1 MATRTQEIKH
11 AQAQDAYQIIAALPK
26 YLKQF
31 IVDQNYQSYTP
42 QDHAIWRYVMRQN
55 INFLKDHA
63 HQAYLEGLSRTGIGI
78 DKIPSIEEMNDILGK
93 IGWAAVTVDG
103 FIPPFAFMTFQAKR
117 VLVVAADLRQINHI
131 EYTPAPDIIHEAA
144 GHAPIIADPEY
155 AEYLRRI
162 GEVGSKAMS
171 SKKDFELYEAIR
183 ALSILKETPD
193 ADPKVVEQA
202 EKDVLYKQENLG
214 EPSEMALL
222 SRLHWWTVEY
232 GLIGDLDNF
241 KIYGAG
247 ILSSIGESY
256 GCLSPKVKK
265 LPYNLDTANYAFDIT
280 TTQPQLFVT
289 PNFKHLNQVLDQFT
303 KNMAYR
309 TGGIDGIHK
318 AIECNNAS
326 TCQYSSGLQVSGVYT
341 EVINDDSG
349 QPAYLKTTGPTALAF
364 DNIELPG
371 HDKKYH
377 KDGFGSPV
385 GQLAGNSQP
394 LEDMTDSNL
403 PAHGIKTGKAATLKF
418 ESGVKIEGHL
428 DNIVRKDG
436 KIILMTFSD
445 CKVTKGSKL
454 LFDPSWGTYD
464 MAVGQ
469 KIDSVFNGAADKD
482 AYEQPPMVSRTRTS
496 KISRTEKDKRLYEL
510 YQTIRDVRD
519 RRTVNSQ
526 LPPVW
531 HKLQKEHAH
540 DWLAPMELLEIMS
553 QNDLY
558 PEIRDEI
565 QEFLEQTAKRE
576 KEVTKL
582 INDGLKI
589 VDKEYSAGG
598 FARAQ
603 TV

>member
-1 MATRTQEIKH
+1 MATGTQEMKH
-11 AQAQDAYQIIAALPK
+11 APAKDAYQIIAALPD

-31 IVDQNYQSYTP
+31 IVDQNYESYTP

-63 HQAYLEGLSRTGIGI
+63 HQAYLEGLSKTGIGI

-144 GHAPIIADPEY
+144 GHAPIIAEPEY

-162 GEVGSKAMS
+162 GDVGSKAMS

-193 ADPKVVEQA
+193 ADPKEVEA
-202 EKDVLYKQENLG
+202 SEKDVLTKQENLG
-214 EPSEMALL
+214 EPSEMGLL

-265 LPYNLDTANYAFDIT
+265 LWYNLDTANYAFDIT

-289 PNFKHLNQVLDQFT
+289 PSFKHLNEVLDQFT
-303 KNMAYR
+303 KNMAFR
-309 TGGIDGIHK
+309 TGGLGGVEK
-318 AIECNNAS
+318 AIECNNPS
-326 TCQYSSGLQVSGVYT
+326 TCEYSSGLQVSGVYT
-341 EVINDDSG
+341 EVITDNSNR
-349 QPAYLKTTGPTALAF
+349 PAYLKTTGPTALAF
-364 DNIELPG
+364 DNKELPG

-385 GQLAGNSQP
+385 GRLADSSKP
-394 LEDMTDSNL
+394 LEEMTDGDLQSI
-403 PAHGIKTGKAATLKF
+403 GVKMGKAGTLKF
-418 ESGVKIEGHL
+418 ESGVTVAGHL
-428 DNIVRKDG
+428 DNIARKNG
-436 KIILMTFSD
+436 NIIIMTFSD
-445 CKVTKGSKL
+445 CKVTKESKL

-469 KIDSVFNGAADKD
+469 KIVSVFNGAADKD
-482 AYEQPPMVSRTRTS
+482 AYEQPSMVSRTRTS
-496 KISRTEKDKRLYEL
+496 KTARTEKDKHLYKL
-510 YQTIRDVRD
+510 YQIIRGVRD
-519 RRTVNSQ
+519 GQADHSQ
-526 LPPVW
+526 LPQVW
-531 HKLQKEHAH
+531 EKLQKEHFH
-540 DWLAPMELLEIMS
+540 EWLAPMELLEILT

-558 PEIRDEI
+558 PEIREEI
-565 QEFLEQTAKRE
+565 QEFLEKSAKKE

-603 TV
+603 KV

>member
-1 MATRTQEIKH
+1 MAIGTQEMKH
-11 AQAQDAYQIIAALPK
+11 APAKNAYQIITALPK

-31 IVDQNYQSYTP
+31 IVDQNYDSYTQ

-78 DKIPSIEEMNDILGK
+78 DKIPSIEEMNEILGK

-193 ADPKVVEQA
+193 ADPNVVEA
-202 EKDVLYKQENLG
+202 SEKDVLYKQENLG

-232 GLIGDLDNF
+232 GLIGDTKNF

-247 ILSSIGESY
+247 ILSSIGESF

-265 LPYNLDTANYAFDIT
+265 LPYNPDTANYAFDIT

-289 PNFKHLNQVLDQFT
+289 PSFKHLNDVLDQFT
-303 KNMAYR
+303 KNMAYQV
-309 TGGIDGIHK
+309 GGLEGIQK

-341 EVINDDSG
+341 EVLTDNALR
-349 QPAYLKTTGPTALAF
+349 PAYLKTTGPTSLAF
-364 DNIELPG
+364 DNIELPD
-371 HDKKYH
+371 HDKNYH
-377 KDGFGSPV
+377 KDGFGSPI
-385 GQLAGNSQP
+385 GRLADISKP
-394 LEDMTDSNL
+394 LEDLNDKDL
-403 PAHGIKTGKAATLKF
+403 LAFGIKIGKAANLKC
-418 ESGVKIEGHL
+418 ESGVAGTGHL
-428 DNIVRKDG
+428 DKIGRKSD
-436 KIILMTFSD
+436 KIIIMTFTD
-445 CKVTKGSKL
+445 CKVTKGSKV

-469 KIDSVFNGAADKD
+469 KIVSVFNGAADKD
-482 AYEQPPMVSRTRTS
+482 AYEQPSMVSRTRTS
-496 KISRTEKDKRLYEL
+496 KITRTEKDKKLYEF
-510 YQTIRDVRD
+510 YQTIREIRN
-519 RRTVNSQ
+519 RQTNHSQ
-526 LPPVW
+526 IPQIWEQL
-531 HKLQKEHAH
+531 KNEYAH
-540 DWLAPMELLEIMS
+540 EWLAPLELLEIMT

-558 PEIRDEI
+558 PEVCKEI
-565 QEFLEQTAKRE
+565 QKFLETTAKKE

-589 VDKEYSAGG
+589 VDKEFSSFG
-598 FARAQ
+598 FARAR
-603 TV
+603 

>member
-1 MATRTQEIKH
+1 MATGTQELKH
-11 AQAQDAYQIIAALPK
+11 APAKDAYQIITALPK

-31 IVDQNYQSYTP
+31 IVDQNYESYTP

-78 DKIPSIEEMNDILGK
+78 DKIPSIEEMNEILGK

-162 GEVGSKAMS
+162 GDVGSKAMS

-183 ALSILKETPD
+183 RLSILKETPD
-193 ADPKVVEQA
+193 ADPKEVEA
-202 EKDVLYKQENLG
+202 SEKDVLSKQENLG

-232 GLIGDLDNF
+232 GLIGDTDNF

-289 PNFKHLNQVLDQFT
+289 PNFKHLNDVLDQFT
-303 KNMAYR
+303 ENMAFR
-309 TGGIDGIHK
+309 IGGTAGIHK

-341 EVINDDSG
+341 EVITDDSG
-349 QPAYLKTTGPTALAF
+349 QPAYLKTSGPTALAF
-364 DNIELPG
+364 DNMELPG

-377 KDGFGSPV
+377 KDGFGSPI
-385 GQLAGNSQP
+385 GRLAGNSKP
-394 LEDMTDSNL
+394 LEDMSDSEL
-403 PAHGIKTGKAATLKF
+403 IALGIKTSKAASLNF
-418 ESGVKIEGHL
+418 ESGVKVEGHL
-428 DNIVRKDG
+428 ETIVRKNG

-469 KIDSVFNGAADKD
+469 KIVSVFNGAADKD
-482 AYEQPPMVSRTRTS
+482 AYEQPSMVSRTRTS
-496 KISRTEKDKRLYEL
+496 KITRTEKDKKLYKL
-510 YQTIRDVRD
+510 YQTIRDCRNGRAD
-519 RRTVNSQ
+519 HSQ
-526 LPPVW
+526 LPQVW
-531 HKLQKEHAH
+531 EKLPSEYPHE
-540 DWLAPMELLEIMS
+540 WLAPLELLEILT

-558 PEIRDEI
+558 PEIREEI
-565 QEFLEQTAKRE
+565 QEYLEKTAKKE

-589 VDKEYSAGG
+589 VDKEYSSGG

-603 TV
+603 NV

>member
-11 AQAQDAYQIIAALPK
+11 AQAKDAYQIIAALPK

-31 IVDQNYQSYTP
+31 IVNQNYDSYTP

-103 FIPPFAFMTFQAKR
+103 FIPPFAFMTFQAER

-162 GEVGSKAMS
+162 GDVGSKAMS

-183 ALSILKETPD
+183 RLSILKETPD
-193 ADPKVVEQA
+193 ADPKEVQA
-202 EKDVLYKQENLG
+202 SEKDVLYKQENLG

-289 PNFKHLNQVLDQFT
+289 PSFKHLNEVLDLFT
-303 KNMAYR
+303 ENMAFK
-309 TGGIDGIHK
+309 TGGIAGIHK
-318 AIECNNAS
+318 GIECNNAS
-326 TCQYSSGLQVSGVYT
+326 TCQYSSGLQVSGIYT
-341 EVINDDSG
+341 EVITDDSG
-349 QPAYLKTTGPTALAF
+349 QPAYLKTTSPTALAF
-364 DNIELPG
+364 DNMELPG

-385 GQLAGNSQP
+385 GKLAGNSKP
-394 LEDMTDSNL
+394 LEDMSDRDLSAL
-403 PAHGIKTGKAATLKF
+403 GIKSDKAATLKF
-418 ESGVKIEGHL
+418 ESGVTVAGHL
-428 DNIVRKDG
+428 DKVLRKAG

-445 CKVTKGSKL
+445 CKVTKESKL
-454 LFDPSWGTYD
+454 LFDPTWGTYD

-469 KIDSVFNGAADKD
+469 NIVSVFNGAADKD
-482 AYEQPPMVSRTRTS
+482 AYEQPSMVSRTRTS
-496 KISRTEKDKRLYEL
+496 KITRTEKDKKLFKL
-510 YQTIRDVRD
+510 YQTIRDVRE
-519 RRTVNSQ
+519 RRSDNSQ
-526 LPPVW
+526 LLQIW
-531 HKLQKEHAH
+531 EKLQKEHSH
-540 DWLAPMELLEIMS
+540 EWLAPLEILEILA
-553 QNDLY
+553 QNESY
-558 PEIRDEI
+558 PEIREEI
-565 QEFLEQTAKRE
+565 QEFLEQTAKKE
-576 KEVTKL
+576 KEVSKL

-603 TV
+603 KV